1 MERLVINIPARKSAF
16 VKKLLK
22 ELGVTIETSVKTPNA
37 LTYKTIQH
45 AHNGIGLNGPIADIK
60 DFFKSI

>member
-22 ELGVTIETSVKTPNA
+22 ELGVTIETGGKTPNS
-37 LTYKTIQH
+37 LTAKTIQD
-45 AHNGIGLNGPIADIK
+45 AHSGIGLNGSITDIK